1 MKITVPPEM
10 EEHFWEEPPE
20 DSWEFWAFVWPVKKA
35 KVGDTIYFYLNKKL
49 IATAIIALI
58 EPPGESSCETTGRYK
73 NRWKVF
79 WKPETFKDLRNG

>member
-1 MKITVPPEM
+1 MKITVPPET

-20 DSWEFWAFVWPVKKA
+20 GSWEFWAFVWPVKA

-49 IATAIIALI
+49 IASATIALI
-58 EPPGESSCETTGRYK
+58 EKPGESSCETTGKYK

-79 WKPETFKDLRNG
+79 WKPESFKDERR